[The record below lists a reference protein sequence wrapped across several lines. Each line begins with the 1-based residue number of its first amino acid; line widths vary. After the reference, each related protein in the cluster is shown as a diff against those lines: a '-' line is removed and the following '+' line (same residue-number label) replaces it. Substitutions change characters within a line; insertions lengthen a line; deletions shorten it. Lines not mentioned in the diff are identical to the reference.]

1 MSAPN
6 STIDHY
12 AVLEVAQTA
21 SPEVIEAAYRGLMAK
36 YGASPAPEIRALREH
51 VETAYQ
57 VLGDTARRAEYD
69 AARKGSA
76 ASVVAAPVIAA
87 PAAEPAP
94 PAFRPA
100 TIVECPRDPGVE
112 TALRCGRCDTPIC
125 PKCLIQSPVGSR
137 CRDCGRL
144 SKNPIYTLTTQGKM
158 RAAAAAGIGGIVMG
172 FVWGLVLIQFTFGIF
187 SIFLGLGLGWVFT
200 RALDF
205 ATGRKRGPMVAGFA
219 IGGIFL
225 AWGVMALMVPGIA
238 LFGLVPAGIGSYMA
252 YQNLRAF

>member
-1 MSAPN
+1 MSAPDI
-6 STIDHY
+6 TTDYY
-12 AVLEVAQTA
+12 AVLEVAPTA
-21 SPEVIEAAYRGLMAK
+21 SKEVIDAAYRGLMRK
-36 YGASPAPEIRALREH
+36 YGDSPDGDIRARRQV
-51 VETAYQ
+51 VERAYE
-57 VLGDTARRAEYD
+57 VLGNDSRRAAYD
-69 AARKGSA
+69 AARNG
-76 ASVVAAPVIAA
+76 ASTPIAPVVT
-87 PAAEPAP
+87 AAEP

-100 TIVECPRDPGVE
+100 TVVECPRDPGVE

-125 PKCLIQSPVGSR
+125 PRCLIQGPVGTR
-137 CRDCGRL
+137 CRDCAKL

-158 RAAAAAGIGGIVMG
+158 RAAGAALVGGVVMG
-172 FVWGLVLIQFTFGIF
+172 VIWGLVLIQFTFGFF

-225 AWGVMALMVPGIA
+225 AWGVMAVMVPQIA
-238 LFGLVPAGIGSYMA
+238 LFGLVPAGIGSYLA